1 MSHSLLSFYSLSSI
15 LALLPLFIFILIK
28 RKQSKPKLNLPPGNM
43 GWPFLGETIAYLNP
57 YSATTIGEFMEQHIA
72 RYGTIYKSKLFGEPA
87 IVSADA
93 GLNRFILQNEG
104 KLFECSYPRSIGGIL
119 GKWSM
124 LVLVGDM
131 HRDMRV
137 ISLNFLSHARLRT
150 HLLKE
155 VEKHTL
161 LVLNS
166 WNQSSTFSAQ
176 DEAKKFTFNLM
187 ARHIMSMDPG
197 DIETDQLKKEYVT
210 FMKGVVSA
218 PLNFPGTAY
227 RKALKSRSTILKFIE
242 GKMEDRVKRIQE
254 GNESL
259 EEDDLLNWVL
269 KHSNLSTEQILDLI
283 LSLLFAGHE
292 TSSVAIA
299 LAIYFLPGSPQAIQ
313 QLREEHRE
321 IARAKK
327 EAGEVELT
335 WDDYKKMEF
344 THCLAVSNI
353 ICDDDDVMPFKVFT
367 TEQHYGYSLITQDYV
382 VKVVNETLRLGNV
395 VRFLH
400 RKAVKDVNYKGYDIP
415 SGWKVL
421 PVIAAVHL
429 DPSLFD
435 QPQHF
440 NPWRW
445 QVLRFQI
452 INGHVENN
460 GNSRGSCPSKSI
472 TNNNFLPFGG
482 GPRLCAGSELA
493 KLEMAVF
500 IHHLILNY
508 HWELADT
515 DQPFAYP
522 FVDFPKGL
530 PIRVQPHSLLPN

>member
-1 MSHSLLSFYSLSSI
+1 MSETHPTLCTLSSI
-15 LALLPLFIFILIK
+15 LALLLIFLLIK
-28 RKQSKPKLNLPPGNM
+28 RKQARPRLNLPPGKM
-43 GWPFLGETIAYLNP
+43 GWPFVGETIGYLKP
-57 YSATTIGEFMEQHIA
+57 YSATTIGDFMEQHIA
-72 RYGTIYKSKLFGEPA
+72 RYGKIYKSKLFGEPA

-161 LVLNS
+161 LVLSS
-166 WNQSSTFSAQ
+166 WKDNSTFSAQ

-187 ARHIMSMDPG
+187 AKHIMSLDPG
-197 DIETDQLKKEYVT
+197 NMETEELKKEYIT

-227 RKALKSRSTILKFIE
+227 WKALKSRSTILKFIE
-242 GKMEDRVKRIQE
+242 GKMEERVKRIQE

-299 LAIYFLPGSPQAIQ
+299 LAIYFLPGCPQAMK

-327 EAGEVELT
+327 QAGEVELT
-335 WDDYKKMEF
+335 WDDYKRMEF
-344 THCLAVSNI
+344 THC
-353 ICDDDDVMPFKVFT
+353 
-367 TEQHYGYSLITQDYV
+367 
-382 VKVVNETLRLGNV
+382 VVNETLRLGNV

-400 RKAVKDVNYKGYDIP
+400 RKALKDVRYKGYDIP
-415 SGWKVL
+415 CGWKVL

-435 QPQHF
+435 EPQHF

-445 QVLRFQI
+445 QVSST
-452 INGHVENN
+452 NN
-460 GNSRGSCPSKSI
+460 YRQHAFLGSCPSSS
-472 TNNNFLPFGG
+472 TASSNFLPFGG

-515 DQPFAYP
+515 DEAFAYP

-530 PIRVQPHSLLPN
+530 SIRVQTHSLI